1 MKDSLTTVTIATGG
15 FLVQLTE
22 WDVIIKFLIGIL
34 TLAYL
39 TLKLAVFIVRNW
51 KIIRHPIQYI
61 KSKKGDTTKV

>member
-61 KSKKGDTTKV
+61 KAKKGDTTKV

>member
-1 MKDSLTTVTIATGG
+1 MKDSLTTVTIAMGG

-39 TLKLAVFIVRNW
+39 TLKLVVFIVRNW

-61 KSKKGDTTKV
+61 KAKKGDTTKV